1 MVSTLT
7 LNSFFSKYISDP
19 LSNELS
25 AKDKVI
31 ATVAS
36 LILCAATFSL
46 IITLVSFFRNRT
58 VKPLQKEDSPSANKV
73 NEQAIIALQQVLMNG
88 RNIRTIH
95 GELDEKTRKA
105 VTVLD
110 LKDIE
115 KAEDHLHE
123 LAEVFPNTSS
133 INLSNK
139 KLTDGQLS
147 ELRYFKALT
156 ILDLSTTEGASISI
170 EDNQIKNLRPL
181 FTLKMINLSGNK
193 GLTGSTFHLLPEN
206 LTTFLAANCRI
217 TDEGVAALSNHKKLE
232 TLVLATNT
240 SITGSTLNKISK
252 TLQSINLT
260 GCISVDV
267 AHVQNTLKSFP
278 NLKES
283 ILPLLLF

>member
-1 MVSTLT
+1 MVSALT

-31 ATVAS
+31 AAIAS

-88 RNIRTIH
+88 RNIRTIY

-115 KAEDHLHE
+115 KAEEHLHE

-133 INLSNK
+133 IILSNK
-139 KLTDGQLS
+139 KLTDHQLS
-147 ELRYFKALT
+147 ELRYFNALT
-156 ILDLSTTEGASISI
+156 ALDLSTTEGASISI
-170 EDNQIKNLRPL
+170 EDDQIRNLRPL
-181 FTLKMINLSGNK
+181 FSLEMINLSGNK
-193 GLTGSTFHLLPEN
+193 GLTGLTFGLLPEN
-206 LTTFLAANCRI
+206 LTTLFAANCRI
-217 TDEGVAALSNHKKLE
+217 TDEGVAALSNHKKLKA
-232 TLVLATNT
+232 LVLATNT
-240 SITGSTLNKISK
+240 RLAGSTLNKLSR

-267 AHVQNTLKSFP
+267 AYVQNTLKAFP
-278 NLKES
+278 DIKQT
-283 ILPLLLF
+283 ILP